1 MHTCTTYIVDG
12 VACGW
17 TAIAKKQILDS
28 QYLYKCTYYI
38 HYIYSFTYSIFI
50 HFCLIYMFIYIYL
63 YVFIQK
69 MCIYIYT
76 PHKHVPFIQKEKSRL
91 EAIPKK
97 SQVVMLRQPRE
108 HVFSQYQFCKLAT
121 DPGDGRRASFMW
133 FTWFPYGGSWG
144 SPKLLIYVMENL
156 IKMDDG
162 KWIMGKLEPFAR
174 PIIGNKNIGFPG
186 VFPSTN
192 SLMVDWL
199 WGEDYVPL

>member
-1 MHTCTTYIVDG
+1 MYVLHTLYLFIYLFYIHSFLFDLYV
-12 VACGW
+12 
-17 TAIAKKQILDS
+17 
-28 QYLYKCTYYI
+28 YLYLFICI
-38 HYIYSFTYSIFI
+38 HSKNVY
-50 HFCLIYMFIYIYL
+50 
-63 YVFIQK
+63 
-69 MCIYIYT
+69 IYIYT